1 MNKSSLKVRNTGF
14 MDHYSEKDIKDA
26 MEVASYWLTKKLKG
40 KTDHGP
46 FCDAVLGEPARLYF
60 PIRAME
66 ALMSGAWKLK
76 PGMKL
81 STQLIRIMKSDIGH
95 SLRDWNSKGEMET
108 VTWNDEMQH
117 PSGQLK
123 TVIEIEEERAD
134 SDRKRELAY
143 QIALKVAEG
152 NDELMRYVQLMREF
166 NDYREIALK
175 MKLRKSEVLHI
186 EASLLLLVRKHRNYG
201 PA

>member
-1 MNKSSLKVRNTGF
+1 

>member
-66 ALMSGAWKLK
+66 ALMSD
-76 PGMKL
+76 P
-81 STQLIRIMKSDIGH
+81 
-95 SLRDWNSKGEMET
+95 SKGPSLYCWSCFL
-108 VTWNDEMQH
+108 VT
-117 PSGQLK
+117 
-123 TVIEIEEERAD
+123 
-134 SDRKRELAY
+134 
-143 QIALKVAEG
+143 
-152 NDELMRYVQLMREF
+152 LMVWR
-166 NDYREIALK
+166 
-175 MKLRKSEVLHI
+175 
-186 EASLLLLVRKHRNYG
+186 
-201 PA
+201 